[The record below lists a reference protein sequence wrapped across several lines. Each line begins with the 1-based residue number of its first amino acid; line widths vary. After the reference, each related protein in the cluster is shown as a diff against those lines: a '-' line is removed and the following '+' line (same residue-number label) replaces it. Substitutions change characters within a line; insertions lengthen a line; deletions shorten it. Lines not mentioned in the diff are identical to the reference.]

1 MFKHIKAADQLRAA
15 QAEITRLKGIVGEGA
30 PAEERNEEM
39 AAGAEGPEAEKVSL
53 TDRIQA
59 LEAMELENILGGGF

>member
-30 PAEERNEEM
+30 PAEEHEGEM
-39 AAGAEGPEAEKVSL
+39 AGGTEGHEAEKVSL